1 MLPCCALLFI
11 KLNKNHCRSFS
22 CSSVCCSLLLGA
34 QITIQFLKRQFSV
47 LCTTKQFSS
56 HRPRP
61 PNPPAFIVVP
71 ANSKSC
77 LRIPL
82 PGFNVMN
89 IKYDCSEKKECLFDF
104 PIKVKYKAK
113 NFFFRL
119 TTLPSLSGTCFGSFA
134 QEEWKRNQKT

>member
-1 MLPCCALLFI
+1 MLFI

-22 CSSVCCSLLLGA
+22 CSAVCSSLLLGT

-61 PNPPAFIVVP
+61 PNPPVLIVVQ

-77 LRIPL
+77 LPFL
-82 PGFNVMN
+82 PGFNVMS
-89 IKYDCSEKKECLFDF
+89 IKYNFSEKKECLFDF

-113 NFFFRL
+113 NFFLLLL
-119 TTLPSLSGTCFGSFA
+119 TTFPSLSGTCFGSFA
-134 QEEWKRNQKT
+134 QEE